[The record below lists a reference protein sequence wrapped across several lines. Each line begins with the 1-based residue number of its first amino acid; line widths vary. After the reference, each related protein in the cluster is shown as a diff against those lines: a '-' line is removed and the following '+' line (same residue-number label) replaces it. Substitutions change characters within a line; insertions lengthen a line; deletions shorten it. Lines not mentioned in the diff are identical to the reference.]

1 MIGRL
6 AVFNLVNKWKKTSLH
21 TDLINSGLPVG
32 STAYNDAMS
41 RLEMT
46 QADQLSGLAQSSI
59 AEGQR
64 MRQGLAGEAQS
75 MRQSQLAEASMMRE
89 MQNQARAQGLAD
101 TLLQRRLPTF
111 ES

>member
-1 MIGRL
+1 M
-6 AVFNLVNKWKKTSLH
+6 H

-75 MRQSQLAEASMMRE
+75 MRQAQLAEASMMRE
-89 MQNQARAQGLAD
+89 MQNQARAQGYGRCFISKDVSQPLRPKISIY
-101 TLLQRRLPTF
+101 L
-111 ES
+111 